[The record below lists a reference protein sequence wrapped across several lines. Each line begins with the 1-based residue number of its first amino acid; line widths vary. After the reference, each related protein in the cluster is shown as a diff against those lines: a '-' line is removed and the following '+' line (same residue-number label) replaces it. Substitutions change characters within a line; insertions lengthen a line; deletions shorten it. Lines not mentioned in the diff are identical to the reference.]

1 MPAST
6 PAVLNP
12 PLVSPPPAVSPPA
25 VKKVN
30 VAEHPLAQH
39 ALMALRNKHTASPEF
54 RLISQQLL
62 VLLTIEAL
70 RTLPTRDDM
79 VQTHAT
85 THTGP
90 VLAKPVVFLSVTR
103 HGLGLAHKV
112 AELFPNLLVGSISLD
127 QSGDTLGVEPRLHLV
142 NAPALSDV
150 RVILFVPV
158 VATGSSA
165 SQALKFIRKAGAA
178 DITLLSYL
186 VSFQGLSRLQSTA
199 PELSVWTAAIDS
211 EWDSKRGPL
220 PGLGNFAERLY
231 G

>member
-1 MPAST
+1 
-6 PAVLNP
+6 VE
-12 PLVSPPPAVSPPA
+12 
-25 VKKVN
+25 KKVK

-39 ALMALRNKHTASPEF
+39 ALMTLRNKLTAAAEF
-54 RLISQQLL
+54 RQTSHQLL
-62 VLLTIEAL
+62 VLLTVEAL

-79 VQTHAT
+79 VQTHST

-112 AELFPNLLVGSISLD
+112 AELFPSLLVGSVSLER
-127 QSGDTLGVEPRLHLV
+127 SGDTLGIEPRLHLV

-150 RVILFVPV
+150 RILLFVPV
-158 VATGSSA
+158 VATGASA
-165 SQALKFIRKAGAA
+165 SQALKFLRKAGAT
-178 DITLLSYL
+178 DITLISFL
-186 VSFQGLSRLQSTA
+186 VSFQGLSRLQTGA
-199 PELSVWTAAIDS
+199 PDLHVSTAAIDS
-211 EWDSKRGPL
+211 DWDSKRGPL